1 MAQSETITLTAQ
13 VPLLLAEKLDQFA
26 LRLDRTSD
34 SILKQAL
41 SDWIVQE
48 EKRSLLTREAM
59 DDVDAGRFIDHLSVQ
74 AWSDSLSTDKPL
86 PVPR

>member
-1 MAQSETITLTAQ
+1 MAQFETISLTTQ
-13 VPLLLAEKLDQFA
+13 VPLSLAEKLDQFA
-26 LRLDRTSD
+26 VRLDRTSD

-48 EKRSLLTREAM
+48 EKRSLLTREALA
-59 DDVDAGRFIDHLSVQ
+59 DVDAGRFIDHLTVQ

-86 PVPR
+86 PLPR